1 MTILT
6 RTRMKLTSNYWKWKG
21 FVPGVTWGLNLML
34 GDAPAKG
41 SVQKILTHLSDPLF
55 FLTNINNSK
64 DLI

>member
-1 MTILT
+1 MKMM
-6 RTRMKLTSNYWKWKG
+6 RRKLTSNYWKWKG
-21 FVPGVTWGLNLML
+21 FVPGVSWGLNLML

-41 SVQKILTHLSDPLF
+41 SVRLIEHIYPTPYF